1 MGRGR
6 GGHLMGRQ
14 TDEEDVENAE
24 RKGRNKGRS
33 TENKYCLL
41 ELSHHKLISST
52 QPPCLVTISNS
63 IA

>member
-41 ELSHHKLISST
+41 ELSAFSTEGFISSMK
-52 QPPCLVTISNS
+52 
-63 IA
+63 